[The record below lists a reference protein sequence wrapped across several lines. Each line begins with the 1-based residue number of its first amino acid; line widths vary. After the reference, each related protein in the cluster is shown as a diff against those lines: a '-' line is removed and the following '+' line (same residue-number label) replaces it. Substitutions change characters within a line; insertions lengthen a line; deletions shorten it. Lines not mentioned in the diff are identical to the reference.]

1 MNILVCNVGSTSL
14 KSKLFVFG
22 AEGEAAPS
30 GEANIDRINSNEI
43 STFSYRVGNGEKQKK
58 QLEISGL
65 KNGIEFLLRWY
76 SENEIFS
83 YSLGIDA
90 IGFKCVM
97 GKTNG
102 ANLLTPAIID
112 EMGKYGFV
120 APAHNLPYIE
130 AIEIFKSVIDVPL
143 VGVFEPSFHY
153 SLPDYKRY
161 LGIPWEWHSLG
172 IKKLGFHGASHR
184 YLGAAANKMFGL
196 KNGKIITLH
205 LGGSSSICAIRN
217 GLSVDINQQ
226 FSPNSGLLQGKRVG
240 DTDVTS
246 VLFAMN
252 ELGISVVEAQDML
265 SFGSG
270 LKSMAGLGTEDCK
283 TIEEAAKNGNERAQ
297 MALDLYID
305 GIRKDIGGFATV
317 LGGVDCIVFSGGTGE
332 NSPYIREKCME
343 NLDYM
348 GIVLDGDLNSKTI
361 GKSGIISDINQ
372 SKVKIGVIP
381 TNEELVVAG
390 FTRQVVEKGRDLLPH
405 EMQFQF

>member
-14 KSKLFVFG
+14 KSKLFVFS
-22 AEGEAAPS
+22 AEGEAEPA

-58 QLEISGL
+58 PLEISGL

-83 YSLGIDA
+83 DSLGIDA

-112 EMGKYGFV
+112 EMRKYGFV

-184 YLGAAANKMFGL
+184 YLGATASKMFGL

-226 FSPNSGLLQGKRVG
+226 FSPNSGLLQGTRVG

-283 TIEEAAKNGNERAQ
+283 TIEEAAKNGSERAQ

-361 GKSGIISDINQ
+361 GKSAIISDIKK
-372 SKVKIGVIP
+372 SRVKISVIP

-390 FTRQVVEKGRDLLPH
+390 FTKQVVEMGRDLLPH

>member
-14 KSKLFVFG
+14 KSKLFVFSADG
-22 AEGEAAPS
+22 NAVPA
-30 GEANIDRINSNEI
+30 GEANIDRINSNDI
-43 STFSYRVGNGEKQKK
+43 STFSYRLGNGEKQKE

-65 KNGIEFLLRWY
+65 KRCIEYLLRWY
-76 SENEIFS
+76 SENEIIHDS
-83 YSLGIDA
+83 MGIDA

-102 ANLLTPAIID
+102 ANLLTPLIIG
-112 EMGKYGFV
+112 EMKQFGFV

-130 AIEIFKSVIDVPL
+130 AIEMFKSVINVPL

-153 SLPDYKRY
+153 SIPNYKRY

-172 IKKLGFHGASHR
+172 IKKMGFHGASHR
-184 YLGAAANKMFGL
+184 YLGAAACKLFGL
-196 KNGKIITLH
+196 KKGKIITLH
-205 LGGSSSICAIRN
+205 LGGSSSICAIRD
-217 GLSVDINQQ
+217 GISVDINQQ
-226 FSPNSGLLQGKRVG
+226 FSPNSGLLQGTRVG
-240 DTDVTS
+240 NTDVTA

-252 ELGISVVEAQDML
+252 ELGISVAEAQDML

-332 NSPYIREKCME
+332 NSPYIREKCLE
-343 NLDYM
+343 NLDFM
-348 GIVLDGDLNSKTI
+348 GIILDDELNKQNI
-361 GKSGIISDINQ
+361 GQSALISDINK
-372 SKVKIGVIP
+372 SRVKIGVIP

-390 FTRQVVEKGRDLLPH
+390 FTKQVIEMGRDLLPH
-405 EMQFQF
+405 EMRFQL

>member
-14 KSKLFVFG
+14 KSKLFVFS
-22 AEGEAAPS
+22 AEGEAEPA

-58 QLEISGL
+58 PLEISGL

-83 YSLGIDA
+83 DSLGIDA

-112 EMGKYGFV
+112 EMRKYGFV

-184 YLGAAANKMFGL
+184 YLDAAASKMFGL

-226 FSPNSGLLQGKRVG
+226 FSPNSGLLQGTRVG

-297 MALDLYID
+297 MSLDLYID

-332 NSPYIREKCME
+332 NSPYIREKCLE
-343 NLDYM
+343 NLDFM
-348 GIVLDGDLNSKTI
+348 GIVLDDELNRKTI
-361 GKSGIISDINQ
+361 GKGAIISDIKK
-372 SKVKIGVIP
+372 SRVKISVIP

-390 FTRQVVEKGRDLLPH
+390 FTKQVVEMGRDLLPH